1 MSAADL
7 ALPERPHLRVLE
19 SVGSTN
25 AEALAWAAAGAPHL
39 AAIVADTQT
48 AGRGRLERRWHS
60 PPGRNLYLSLIL
72 RGTPEALRRTP
83 WVGAVAV
90 RACVARALS
99 RPVLIKWPNDILVDE
114 RKVCGILAEA
124 LLAPAPAAVLGI
136 GLNVNMEAHEFPPGL
151 RQPASSLKLISGRAF
166 ARGPLLA
173 EVLDEVAAAAE
184 RAARSPQYLMDE
196 ARRNCHTLG
205 RRVEIAMAGRTL
217 TGTATDL
224 DDDGALILRD
234 DAGHQH
240 TISAGDV
247 TLAR

>member
-1 MSAADL
+1 MSASDL
-7 ALPERPHLRVLE
+7 ALPDRPHLRVLE

-39 AAIVADTQT
+39 AAVVADAQT

-60 PPGRNLYLSLIL
+60 PPGRNLYLSLVL
-72 RGTPEALRRTP
+72 RGEPAPLRRTP

-90 RACVARALS
+90 RACVARAQS
-99 RPVLIKWPNDILVDE
+99 RPAFIKWPNDILADE

-151 RQPASSLKLISGRAF
+151 RQPASSLMLLSGRAF

-173 EVLDEVAAAAE
+173 EVLDEVGAAFE
-184 RAARSPQYLMDE
+184 RAVARPHDLMDE
-196 ARRNCHTLG
+196 ARRHCATLH

-217 TGTATDL
+217 IGTATDL
-224 DDDGALILRD
+224 DDDGALLLRD
-234 DAGHQH
+234 DAGHLH

-247 TLAR
+247 TLAH